1 LANYSGNDVAYLD
14 FAATTPVD
22 ERVAELV
29 LQLMRDDF
37 ANAGSRT
44 HEMGVQ
50 AAREVSKA
58 RELIA
63 RALAASPEEVVFTSG
78 ATEAS
83 NLAILGLARAN
94 KSAARHVVTT
104 AIEHSAVEGPI
115 AALERDGYEVT
126 RVAPD
131 RRGHV
136 SADDVLSAVRDDT
149 LLVSVMHANNETGA
163 VQPIVAIA
171 DGLRAGPA
179 FHVDAAQTFGRL
191 NEDLR
196 HPHIDL
202 ISVSGHKIYAPKGVG
217 ALVVRRGDGRPPI
230 APIMFGGGQERGLRP
245 GTVPVPLVAG
255 LGLASALAEAE
266 SAARG
271 ERCAAIRSDALDA
284 LGSLGG
290 VFHGET
296 GRTLPHILSVAFP
309 GIDSEALMVALRG
322 VAAVSNGSACTSASY
337 KPSHV
342 LEAMG
347 VDDEVLRGTIRISWS
362 HDVADP
368 PWSDIAGVVRM
379 LS

>member
-1 LANYSGNDVAYLD
+1 MANYSGDDVAYLD

-29 LQLMRDDF
+29 LRLMRDDF

-58 RELIA
+58 REQVA
-63 RALAASPEEVVFTSG
+63 RTLAASPGEVVFTSG

-94 KSAARHVVTT
+94 AGASRHVVTT

-115 AALERDGYEVT
+115 AALEREGYEIT

-131 RRGHV
+131 TRGHA
-136 SADDVLSAVRDDT
+136 SADEILAAVRQDT

-171 DGLRAGPA
+171 GALRAGPA

-191 NEDLR
+191 NDELR
-196 HPHIDL
+196 HERIDL

-217 ALVVRRGDGRPPI
+217 ALLVRCGEGRPSI

-255 LGLASALAEAE
+255 LGLASALADAE
-266 SAARG
+266 SVPRR

-284 LGSLGG
+284 LGDLGG
-290 VFHGET
+290 VIHGED

-337 KPSHV
+337 RPSHV
-342 LEAMG
+342 LEAMK
-347 VDDEVLRGTIRISWS
+347 VDDEVLRGTIRVSWS

-368 PWSDIAGVVRM
+368 PWRDIAAIVRM